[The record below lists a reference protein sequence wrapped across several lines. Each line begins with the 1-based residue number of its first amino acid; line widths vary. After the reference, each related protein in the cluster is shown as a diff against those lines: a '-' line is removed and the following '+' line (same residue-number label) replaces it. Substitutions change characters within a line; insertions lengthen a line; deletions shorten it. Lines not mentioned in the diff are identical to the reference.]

1 MRVKHTHLKLSIY
14 LAVYAN
20 YVNKFTEARHGT
32 NTTNYKMF
40 LSNNYSSF
48 HSASCFYDII
58 QVCNLRTC
66 KDYRMLF
73 KNRTLMFRRVILVIN
88 AGISGQI

>member
-14 LAVYAN
+14 LAAYAN
-20 YVNKFTEARHGT
+20 YVNKFTEDRHGT

-40 LSNNYSSF
+40 LSNDYYSF

-58 QVCNLRTC
+58 QVCNLRTR

-73 KNRTLMFRRVILVIN
+73 KTKTLMFRRVILAIN
-88 AGISGQI
+88 AGVSGRI